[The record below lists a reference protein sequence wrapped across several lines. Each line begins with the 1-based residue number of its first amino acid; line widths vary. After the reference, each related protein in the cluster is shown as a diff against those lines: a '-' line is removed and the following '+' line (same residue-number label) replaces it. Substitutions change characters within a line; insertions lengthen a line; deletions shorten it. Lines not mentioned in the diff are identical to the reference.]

1 MGVHRLKDERYDHTR
16 YMVELAAPGT
26 VDTAPEKTIEA
37 VADHGVIS
45 GNTIAGP
52 YLEARTVFEFSA
64 LAGAAA
70 MTRAADTS
78 DSWGTV
84 GQLEQRIRGRSGP
97 DRPREVARWCRAYD
111 AALCSAHP
119 RWACRRVNP

>member
-1 MGVHRLKDERYDHTR
+1 VGVHRLKDERYDHTR

-52 YLEARTVFEFSA
+52 YLEARTVFGRFGRARCSWPG
-64 LAGAAA
+64 AGAAGPDPVGDLHEDGWS
-70 MTRAADTS
+70 ADGAQGNLPVVAPEIGAQV
-78 DSWGTV
+78 DGA
-84 GQLEQRIRGRSGP
+84 RSG
-97 DRPREVARWCRAYD
+97 R
-111 AALCSAHP
+111 
-119 RWACRRVNP
+119 